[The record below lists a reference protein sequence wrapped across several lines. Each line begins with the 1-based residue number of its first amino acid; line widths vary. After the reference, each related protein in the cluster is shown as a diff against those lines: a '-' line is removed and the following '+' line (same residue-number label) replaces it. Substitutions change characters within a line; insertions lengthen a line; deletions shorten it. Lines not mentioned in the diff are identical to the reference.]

1 MTLLSTQ
8 GIWMIVFG
16 LVSLAELNHHFYKVG
31 LFSFFSIAQCY
42 FPLPSFIV
50 SAVKY
55 QSHTLFAF
63 QKRKS
68 YLEPSYYTTVELHCI
83 AWHETFSAGSNL
95 IWENGSNFIHPHLML
110 YPFFRLV
117 CLTCKRNEMKNYLCE
132 VQKAFIQSEVL
143 KGCST

>member
-1 MTLLSTQ
+1 MKPHFGKFPLNILNLIKSSLLQS
-8 GIWMIVFG
+8 GSF
-16 LVSLAELNHHFYKVG
+16 L
-31 LFSFFSIAQCY
+31 FFSIAQSY

-132 VQKAFIQSEVL
+132 VQKGFYAKWGL
-143 KGCST
+143 KGDNY